1 MGRYFRTSLRKSI
14 KLSKIKLGT
23 LMLIILG
30 VNHTT
35 APLTIRERFASV
47 SIADL
52 QLPGGVRELVII
64 ATCNRTEWI
73 AMVNNEN
80 DLQSWLQELYSDDW
94 QKYSY
99 CYLADQA
106 VLHVLRVACG
116 LDSMI
121 LGEPQILGQMKAAFT
136 TAAKRGLIGN
146 YLGHLFP
153 FVFSVAKKV
162 RSATQIGANSVSI
175 AYTAVNLAKSI
186 FADLKQATVLLI
198 GAGETIRLVAQHL
211 HDIPVKTL
219 MIANRTLEKSEP
231 LAQQYQAMVLRIGD
245 IPSMLAQ
252 ADIVISST
260 ASQLPLLGK
269 GLLERVCKQ
278 RKHKPIFM
286 VDLAMPRDIEPEV
299 GDLPDVYL
307 YNVDDLQKVVQENLQ
322 HRQRAAEQ
330 AEAMLVKE
338 LARFLKWHTA
348 LEVVPTILRYREKIE
363 QLQTEQ
369 VAKALHDIRRG
380 KDIEAVIHRL
390 AHNLTQKLMHAP
402 TVELRRFAFNG
413 DTDALQWA
421 KQLLQINEK

>member
-1 MGRYFRTSLRKSI
+1 
-14 KLSKIKLGT
+14 
-23 LMLIILG
+23 MLVIIG

-35 APLTIRERFASV
+35 APLTIRERFAAI
-47 SIADL
+47 SITDL
-52 QLPGGVRELVII
+52 PLSSDIRELVVIN
-64 ATCNRTEWI
+64 TCNRTEWI
-73 AMVNNEN
+73 AMVNTEN
-80 DLQSWLQELYSDDW
+80 DLQSWLQQNYNSDW

-99 CYLADQA
+99 QYVADTA
-106 VLHVLRVACG
+106 ILHLLQLACG

-121 LGEPQILGQMKAAFT
+121 IGEPQILGQLKTAFT
-136 TAAKRGLIGN
+136 AAAIQKFVGN

-162 RSATQIGANSVSI
+162 RSATQIGSNSVSI

-186 FADLKQATVLLI
+186 FADLKQATILLI
-198 GAGETIRLVAQHL
+198 GAGETISLVARYL
-211 HDIPVKTL
+211 HDIPVKKL
-219 MIANRTLEKSEP
+219 YIANRTLEKSQR
-231 LAQQYQAMVLRIGD
+231 LALQFQADALRIGE
-245 IPSMLAQ
+245 IPAILAQ

-307 YNVDDLQKVVQENLQ
+307 YNIDDLQKVVQENVQ
-322 HRQRAAEQ
+322 HRQRAAAQ
-330 AEAMLVKE
+330 AEEMLTQEV
-338 LARFLKWHTA
+338 AHFLRWQNA
-348 LEVVPTILRYREKIE
+348 LQVVPTILRYRKKGE

-369 VAKALHDIRRG
+369 VVKALRDLKRG
-380 KDIEAVIHRL
+380 KNVEVVINRL

-402 TVELRRFAFNG
+402 TVELRRFAFNSQ
-413 DTDALQWA
+413 TDAVQLA
-421 KQLLQINEK
+421 KQLLNIDEK

>member
-1 MGRYFRTSLRKSI
+1 
-14 KLSKIKLGT
+14 
-23 LMLIILG
+23 MLVIIG
-30 VNHTT
+30 VNHTS
-35 APLTIRERFASV
+35 APITIREHLAST
-47 SIADL
+47 SQLKL
-52 QLPGGVRELVII
+52 QPGSVQAAGINELLII
-64 ATCNRTEWI
+64 TTCNRTEWI
-73 AMVNNEN
+73 ATVTNE
-80 DLQSWLQELYSDDW
+80 DSLHSWLQQSYQIDW
-94 QKYSY
+94 PQYSY
-99 CYLADQA
+99 QYVAA
-106 VLHVLRVACG
+106 AAILHLLRLACG
-116 LDSMI
+116 LDSMV
-121 LGEPQILGQMKAAFT
+121 LGEPQILGQMKTAFT
-136 TAAKRGLIGN
+136 VAAQQGLIGN

-153 FVFSVAKKV
+153 FVFSAAKKV

-175 AYTAVNLAKSI
+175 AYTAISLAKSI
-186 FADLKQATVLLI
+186 FPDLKQATVLLI

-219 MIANRTLEKSEP
+219 MIANRTLEKSEHM
-231 LAQQYQAMVLRIGD
+231 AQQYQAIALRIGD
-245 IPSMLAQ
+245 IPQMLAQ

-307 YNVDDLQKVVQENLQ
+307 YNIDDLQKVVQENLQ

-330 AEAMLVKE
+330 AEAMLVQE
-338 LARFLKWHTA
+338 LAQFLKWQNS
-348 LEVVPTILRYREKIE
+348 LVVVPTILRYREKIE

-369 VAKALHDIRRG
+369 VAKALHDIKRG
-380 KDIEAVIHRL
+380 KDIEEVINRL

-402 TVELRRFAFNG
+402 TVELRRFAYNG
-413 DTDALQWA
+413 HTDALQWA